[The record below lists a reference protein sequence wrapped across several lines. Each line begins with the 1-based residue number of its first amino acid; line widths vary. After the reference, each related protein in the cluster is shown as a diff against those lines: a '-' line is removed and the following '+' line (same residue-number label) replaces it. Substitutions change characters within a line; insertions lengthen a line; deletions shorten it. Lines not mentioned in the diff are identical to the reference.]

1 MALKY
6 LKDNYKGGK
15 GQFIDEHVK
24 AAEPG
29 YSKEDY
35 IKMVRDFV
43 SQARLPVVQNAGHLG
58 KISYISTLS
67 RLPLKA
73 AGYLDKATT
82 DIQKNGLMG
91 SGLVVNDAPKQ
102 RVAEAQSNISRIQ
115 GQIDLLQSRLTGQGE
130 QQDMPQIKVEQP
142 KFQNPPVPTS

>member
-1 MALKY
+1 MALSY

-43 SQARLPVVQNAGHLG
+43 SQGKTASGQNAGPSGQDKL
-58 KISYISTLS
+58 YLNTLQTS
-67 RLPLKA
+67 LKSWQDT
-73 AGYLDKATT
+73 LDKATT

-91 SGLVVNDAPKQ
+91 EWSGRNDAPKQ
-102 RVAEAQSNISRIQ
+102 RVS
-115 GQIDLLQSRLTGQGE
+115 
-130 QQDMPQIKVEQP
+130 
-142 KFQNPPVPTS
+142 